1 MTIAYVASLS
11 CLIVKRSS
19 PASDSGL
26 QREPFISCLI
36 LPHDCNMLPSC
47 MHKRKVCTLPS
58 DACKRS
64 TSPTSADMLA
74 WSHTV
79 IDFPQSV
86 KGRVGN
92 ACPTSSSAL
101 LSSNA
106 VVFESMAFALIFLL
120 SLAYTLQAEESFES
134 IKEFV
139 SLHV

>member
-1 MTIAYVASLS
+1 MTTAYVASLS

-19 PASDSGL
+19 PASVLGL
-26 QREPFISCLI
+26 RRESFTFCLI
-36 LPHDCNMLPSC
+36 LPNYCNMLPSC
-47 MHKRKVCTLPS
+47 MHRRKVCALPS

-74 WSHTV
+74 WPYTV
-79 IDFPQSV
+79 TDFMQSV

-120 SLAYTLQAEESFES
+120 SRAYTLQAEESFES
-134 IKEFV
+134 IKEVV
-139 SLHV
+139 SLLV